1 MQTKTI
7 FTYIQTLSFMR
18 TAYEYKATLYGTM
31 YNRLK
36 LFREKKWWMQQKEY
50 SLSIYISEY
59 IIWNIDENA
68 HKFESWNP
76 LLFFQGIVF

>member
-18 TAYEYKATLYGTM
+18 TANEYKATLYGTM

-36 LFREKKWWMQQKEY
+36 LFREKKKMMNATKRIFSY
-50 SLSIYISEY
+50 INFRIYY
-59 IIWNIDENA
+59 LK
-68 HKFESWNP
+68 H
-76 LLFFQGIVF
+76 